1 MSFEKELEKGQ
12 FCIPECTVCK
22 KLVWPP
28 SEFCDNCNEET
39 SLRKEEFKGKIIE
52 FSSQNEDYFCVVEFC
67 DSIRIMAKMMTTVQ
81 KRDQIVKI
89 SKCGISERKLFFSC
103 YLNFVKIYGVSIC

>member
-28 SEFCDNCNEET
+28 SEFCDKCNGKI
-39 SLRKEEFKGKIIE
+39 SLRKEEFLIH
-52 FSSQNEDYFCVVEFC
+52 
-67 DSIRIMAKMMTTVQ
+67 
-81 KRDQIVKI
+81 
-89 SKCGISERKLFFSC
+89 SERDT
-103 YLNFVKIYGVSIC
+103 N

>member
-28 SEFCDNCNEET
+28 SEFCDKCDGEI
-39 SLRKEEFKGKIIE
+39 SLKKEEFKGKIIE
-52 FSSQNEDYFCVVEFC
+52 FSRQNEEYFCMVEFC
-67 DSIRIMAKMMTTVQ
+67 DSIRIMAKMATCP
-81 KRDQIVKI
+81 KKDQTVKI
-89 SKCGISERKLFFSC
+89 LKCGIDKNNYFFH
-103 YLNFVKIYGVSIC
+103 VI

>member
-28 SEFCDNCNEET
+28 SEFCDKCNGET
-39 SLRKEEFKGKIIE
+39 ALKKEKFEGKIIE
-52 FSSQNEDYFCVVEFC
+52 FSRQNEEYFCMVEFC
-67 DSIRIMAKMMTTVQ
+67 DSIRIMAKMTTCP
-81 KRDQIVKI
+81 KKDQMVKI
-89 SKCGISERKLFFSC
+89 LKCGIDKNNYFFH
-103 YLNFVKIYGVSIC
+103 VI